1 MTLTSHLP
9 HQLSLAAPQVLVVEL
24 MLVALAQVQGLQLE
38 QDHLVVGVE
47 VANLQEEGYR
57 EVGGCLEEA
66 VLLVLLQPFQVEV
79 EVALIL

>member
-24 MLVALAQVQGLQLE
+24 MLVALAQVQELQLE
-38 QDHLVVGVE
+38 QDHLVVEVE

-57 EVGGCLEEA
+57 EVEDYLEEA
-66 VLLVLLQPFQVEV
+66 VLLVPLQPFQVGE
-79 EVALIL
+79 EVALLL